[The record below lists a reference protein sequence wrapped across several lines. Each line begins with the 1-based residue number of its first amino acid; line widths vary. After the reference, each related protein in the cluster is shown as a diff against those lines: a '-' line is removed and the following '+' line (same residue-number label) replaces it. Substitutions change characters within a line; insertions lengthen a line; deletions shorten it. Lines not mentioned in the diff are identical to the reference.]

1 MKRVSR
7 SYRIFQNVN
16 GIIMILIVVVTLL
29 PVLNVIAKSFS
40 ETKYITQN
48 AVLFWPKGF
57 TLKTYKVVTS
67 DSIFWIDYRNT
78 VIYTVVGTLISL
90 FMTAIFAYALSV
102 PRLKGKKFFSSLA
115 VFTMFFNGGMIPNYL
130 LVRNLGMRNTIWAVV
145 IPGAISTFNL
155 IVMRTFFEGL
165 PHELEEAASIDGM
178 DTYGILTHII
188 LPLSKPILAT
198 MTLFYAVGAWN
209 TWFGPFL
216 YLDRPEELPVAVY
229 LKNIIAGATAQS
241 GGVDADTFT
250 QVAANI
256 KAVTIVLTALPIMC
270 IYPFMQKYFVQG
282 ITIGSVKG

>member
-7 SYRIFQNVN
+7 SYRIFQTVN
-16 GIIMILIVVVTLL
+16 GIFMILVVVVTLL

-57 TLKTYKVVTS
+57 TVNTYKVVTS

-102 PRLKGKKFFSSLA
+102 PRLKGKKFFSSFA

-145 IPGAISTFNL
+145 VPGAISTFNL

-165 PHELEEAASIDGM
+165 PHELEEAAAIDGM

-188 LPLSKPILAT
+188 LPLSKPIIAT

-229 LKNIIAGATAQS
+229 LRNIIAGAQVQS
-241 GGVDADTFT
+241 GTDADSLG
-250 QVAANI
+250 QVASNI

>member
-1 MKRVSR
+1 MTKTSKPYRVFQ
-7 SYRIFQNVN
+7 IFN
-16 GIIMILIVVVTLL
+16 GIIMLFVVVVTLL

-40 ETKYITQN
+40 DIKYITQN

-57 TLKTYKVVTS
+57 TVKTYKAVTS

-78 VIYTVVGTLISL
+78 VVYTVVGTLISL

-102 PRLKGKKFFSSLA
+102 PRLKGKKFFTTFA

-145 IPGAISTFNL
+145 VPGAISTFNL

-165 PHELEEAASIDGM
+165 PHELEEAAAIDGM

-209 TWFGPFL
+209 SWFGPFL
-216 YLDRPEELPVAVY
+216 YLDRPEELPVSVY
-229 LKNIIAGATAQS
+229 LRNIIAGAQVQTGA
-241 GGVDADTFT
+241 DADSLGE
-250 QVAANI
+250 VAANI
-256 KAVTIVLTALPIMC
+256 KAVTIVLTALPITC
-270 IYPFMQKYFVQG
+270 IYPFFQKYFVQG
-282 ITIGSVKG
+282 ITLGSVKG

>member
-7 SYRIFQNVN
+7 SYRIFQIVN
-16 GIIMILIVVVTLL
+16 GIIMILVVVVTLL

-57 TLKTYKVVTS
+57 TVNTYKVVTS

-102 PRLKGKKFFSSLA
+102 PRLKGKKFFSSFA

-188 LPLSKPILAT
+188 LPLSKPIIAT

-229 LKNIIAGATAQS
+229 LRNIIAGAQVQS
-241 GGVDADTFT
+241 GTDADSLG
-250 QVAANI
+250 QVASNI

>member
-7 SYRIFQNVN
+7 SYRIFQTVN
-16 GIIMILIVVVTLL
+16 GIFMILVVVVTLL

-57 TLKTYKVVTS
+57 TVNTYKVVTS

-102 PRLKGKKFFSSLA
+102 PRLKGKRFFSSFA

-145 IPGAISTFNL
+145 VPGAISTFNL

-165 PHELEEAASIDGM
+165 PHELEEAAAIDGM

-188 LPLSKPILAT
+188 LPLSKPIIAT

-229 LKNIIAGATAQS
+229 LRNIIAGAQVQS
-241 GGVDADTFT
+241 GTDADSLG
-250 QVAANI
+250 QVASNI

>member
-7 SYRIFQNVN
+7 SYRIFQTVN
-16 GIIMILIVVVTLL
+16 GIIMILVVVVTLL

-57 TLKTYKVVTS
+57 TVNTYKVVTS

-102 PRLKGKKFFSSLA
+102 PRLKGKKFFSSFA

-188 LPLSKPILAT
+188 LPLSKPIIAT

-229 LKNIIAGATAQS
+229 LRNIIAGAQVQS
-241 GGVDADTFT
+241 GTDADSLG
-250 QVAANI
+250 QVASNI

>member
-1 MKRVSR
+1 MMKKTNKPYRV
-7 SYRIFQNVN
+7 FQFFN
-16 GIIMILIVVVTLL
+16 GIIMLCVIVITLL
-29 PVLNVIAKSFS
+29 PVLNVVAKSFS
-40 ETKYITQN
+40 DLKYITAN

-57 TLKTYKVVTS
+57 TIKTYQVVTS
-67 DSIFWIDYRNT
+67 DPIFWVNYKNT
-78 VIYTVVGTLISL
+78 VIYTIIGTLVSL
-90 FMTAIFAYALSV
+90 FMTTIFAYALSV
-102 PRLKGKKFFSSLA
+102 PRLKGKKFFSTFA

-209 TWFGPFL
+209 AWFGPFL
-216 YLDRPEELPVAVY
+216 YLDNSRDLPVSVY
-229 LKNIIAGATAQS
+229 LRNIIAGAMAS
-241 GGVDADTFT
+241 GGTDADSFAE
-250 QVAANI
+250 VSANI
-256 KAVTIVLTALPIMC
+256 RAVTIVLTALPIMC
-270 IYPFMQKYFVQG
+270 VYPFIQKYFVQG

>member
-1 MKRVSR
+1 
-7 SYRIFQNVN
+7 
-16 GIIMILIVVVTLL
+16 MILVVVVTLL

-57 TLKTYKVVTS
+57 TVNTYKVVTS

-102 PRLKGKKFFSSLA
+102 PRLKGKKFFSSFA

-145 IPGAISTFNL
+145 VPGAISTFNL

-165 PHELEEAASIDGM
+165 PHELEEAAAIDGM

-188 LPLSKPILAT
+188 LPLSKPIIAT

-229 LKNIIAGATAQS
+229 LRNIIAGAQVQS
-241 GGVDADTFT
+241 GTDADSLG
-250 QVAANI
+250 QVASNI

>member
-1 MKRVSR
+1 MKKASKTHRV
-7 SYRIFQNVN
+7 FQVFN
-16 GIIMILIVVVTLL
+16 GIVMVFVMVVTLL

-40 ETKYITQN
+40 DIKYITQN
-48 AVLFWPKGF
+48 AVSFWPKGF
-57 TLKTYKVVTS
+57 NVITYKIVMA
-67 DSIFWIDYRNT
+67 DPIFWIDYKNT
-78 VIYTVVGTLISL
+78 IIYTVVGTLISL
-90 FMTAIFAYALSV
+90 FMTTIFAYALSV
-102 PRLKGKKFFSSLA
+102 PRLKGRKFFTAFA

-165 PHELEEAASIDGM
+165 PRELEEAASIDGM
-178 DTYGILTHII
+178 DTYGILAHII

-216 YLDRPEELPVAVY
+216 YLDNSESLPVSVY
-229 LKNIIAGATAQS
+229 LRNIIAGSSVAS
-241 GGVDADTFT
+241 GSDPDTLNA
-250 QVAANI
+250 VSANI